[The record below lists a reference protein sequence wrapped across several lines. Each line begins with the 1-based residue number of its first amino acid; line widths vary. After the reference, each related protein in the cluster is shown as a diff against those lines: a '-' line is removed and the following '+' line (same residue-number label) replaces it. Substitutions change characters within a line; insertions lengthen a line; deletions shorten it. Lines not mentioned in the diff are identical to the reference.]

1 MAALTH
7 ELHTVGTVVDRRYRL
22 KREIA
27 RGAAGVVYEAEHLY
41 TKRSVALKLLTYAY
55 FNVEETRLRLLREA
69 AAIASVRHPGVAQ
82 VLDAGDLP
90 DLGPY
95 VVMELLEGRTLQGIL
110 AVRLRVGAFE
120 TVQLGRQICETLA
133 AAHKHGVLH
142 RDIKPSNLFVARD
155 ETGREVIKIIDFGI
169 ARIASDDRKLTQ
181 QGGVLG
187 TPEYMAPE
195 QMLGQADI
203 DARVDVYAVGVTLYE
218 CLTGSVPF
226 EGNYGEVLLKS
237 ATQPL
242 PAIRAKNPMIS
253 AELASIVER
262 ALAREPAERHPS
274 MAAFAEAL
282 SQLQLPDPGGS
293 LLGLRPPR
301 PLARPSV
308 QLPKLPPLASAASA
322 APAVPAMPA
331 LPPDQRRRFARAPYV
346 TPVRI
351 LRSNDRAID
360 GRSEDVSVG
369 GLLVVIGTPCAA
381 DEIVKVRFALPAT
394 GKIVELTARTK
405 WVRNTRGTDAVGLEF
420 TSVPP
425 EVLST
430 IESYVTEMGGT

>member
-1 MAALTH
+1 
-7 ELHTVGTVVDRRYRL
+7 V
-22 KREIA
+22 
-27 RGAAGVVYEAEHLY
+27 
-41 TKRSVALKLLTYAY
+41 KLLTFAY
-55 FNVEETRLRLLREA
+55 LNVEETRLRLLREA
-69 AAIASVRHPGVAQ
+69 AAMASVRHPGVTQ
-82 VLDAGDLP
+82 VLDAGELP
-90 DLGPY
+90 DIGPY

-133 AAHKHGVLH
+133 AAHRHGVLH

-195 QMLGQADI
+195 QMLGHADI

-226 EGNYGEVLLKS
+226 EGNYGEVLLKA

-242 PAIRAKNPMIS
+242 IPIRTKTPMIS
-253 AELASIVER
+253 AELASIIER
-262 ALAREPAERHPS
+262 ALARDPAERHQS

-282 SQLQLPDPGGS
+282 SQINLPDPGGS

-308 QLPKLPPLASAASA
+308 QLPKLQPV
-322 APAVPAMPA
+322 VPAMPA
-331 LPPDQRRRFARAPYV
+331 LPVDQRRRFARAPYV

-351 LRSNDRAID
+351 LRSNERNID

-420 TSVPP
+420 TAVPP
-425 EVLST
+425 EVHST
-430 IESYVTEMGGT
+430 IEAYVTEIGGT

>member
-1 MAALTH
+1 MAALTNEPH
-7 ELHTVGTVVDRRYRL
+7 SVGTVVDRRYRL

-41 TKRSVALKLLTYAY
+41 TKRSVALKLLTHAY

-82 VLDAGDLP
+82 ILDAGELE

-120 TVQLGRQICETLA
+120 TVQLGRQMCETLA
-133 AAHKHGVLH
+133 AAHRHGVLH

-155 ETGREVIKIIDFGI
+155 DTGREVMKIIDFGI
-169 ARIASDDRKLTQ
+169 ARIAADDRKLTQ

-203 DARVDVYAVGVTLYE
+203 DGRVDVYSVGVTLYE

-226 EGNYGEVLLKS
+226 EGNYGEVLLKA

-242 PAIRAKNPMIS
+242 PAIRSKNPMIS
-253 AELASIVER
+253 AELAGAVER
-262 ALAREPAERHPS
+262 ALARDPNERHPT
-274 MAAFAEAL
+274 MAAFGEAL
-282 SQLQLPDPGGS
+282 AQINLPDPGGS

-301 PLARPSV
+301 PLARPSQ
-308 QLPKLPPLASAASA
+308 QLPKLPPAM
-322 APAVPAMPA
+322 PAMPA
-331 LPPDQRRRFARAPYV
+331 LPVDQRRRFARAPYV

-351 LRSNDRAID
+351 LRPNDRAID
-360 GRSEDVSVG
+360 GRSEDVSAG

-394 GKIVELTARTK
+394 GKIVEITARTK

-420 TSVPP
+420 TVVPP
-425 EVLST
+425 EVLET
-430 IESYVTEMGGT
+430 IEAYVTEMGGT

>member
-1 MAALTH
+1 MPALIS
-7 ELHTVGTVVDRRYRL
+7 EPHTVGTIVDRRYRL

-41 TKRSVALKLLTYAY
+41 TKRSVALKLLTAAY
-55 FNVEETRLRLLREA
+55 FNVEETRVRLLREA

-82 VLDAGDLP
+82 VLDAGELS

-133 AAHKHGVLH
+133 AAHRHGVLH

-155 ETGREVIKIIDFGI
+155 ETGREVMKIIDFGI

-195 QMLGQADI
+195 QMLGKSDI

-226 EGNYGEVLLKS
+226 EGNFGEVLLKA

-242 PAIRAKNPMIS
+242 VPIRSKNPMIS
-253 AELASIVER
+253 AELAVAVER
-262 ALAREPAERHPS
+262 ALAREPGDRHPT
-274 MAAFAEAL
+274 MAAFGEAL
-282 SQLQLPDPGGS
+282 SQINLPDPGGS

-301 PLARPSV
+301 PIARPSQ
-308 QLPKLPPLASAASA
+308 QLPKVPP
-322 APAVPAMPA
+322 VMPA
-331 LPPDQRRRFARAPYV
+331 LPALPVDQRRRFARAPYV

-351 LRSNDRAID
+351 LRTNERTIE
-360 GRSEDVSVG
+360 GRSEDVSAG
-369 GLLVVIGTPCAA
+369 GLLVVIATPCAA
-381 DEIVKVRFALPAT
+381 DEIVKVRFALPST

-405 WVRNTRGTDAVGLEF
+405 WVRNTRGTDAVGLQF
-420 TSVPP
+420 TVVPP
-425 EVLST
+425 DVLEI
-430 IESYVTEMGGT
+430 IESYVTEMGGS